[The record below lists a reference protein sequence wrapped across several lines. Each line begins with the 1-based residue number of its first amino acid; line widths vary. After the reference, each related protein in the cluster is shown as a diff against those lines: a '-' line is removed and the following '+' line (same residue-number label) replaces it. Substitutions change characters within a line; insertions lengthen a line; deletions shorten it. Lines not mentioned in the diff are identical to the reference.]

1 MIARVVRISALAVT
15 LVAAC
20 TGAPDNARIGVTTP
34 DRAQFDKVG
43 SYLDHRCGSVDC
55 HGTRQRN
62 LVIYG
67 CEGLRLDPKDKP
79 GCRSMGGKDTTA
91 AELDETYR
99 AVVGL
104 EPAVM
109 SAVVVGKG
117 QNPELLTLIRKARG
131 DEAHKGG
138 ALVTAGDAQDT
149 CVISWLGG
157 ATNADACAQ
166 ALMTP

>member
-1 MIARVVRISALAVT
+1 MIARVLTVFALAGT

-20 TGAPDNARIGVTTP
+20 AGVPDNARIGVTTP

-43 SYLDHRCGSVDC
+43 SYLDHRCGSADC

-67 CEGLRLDPKDKP
+67 CEGLRLDPKDTP
-79 GCRSMGGKDTTA
+79 ACRSTGGKDTTT

-104 EPAVM
+104 EPTVM
-109 SAVVVGKG
+109 SAVIAGKG
-117 QNPELLTLIRKARG
+117 SKSRAPDLDPQGTRR
-131 DEAHKGG
+131 
-138 ALVTAGDAQDT
+138 
-149 CVISWLGG
+149 
-157 ATNADACAQ
+157 
-166 ALMTP
+166 